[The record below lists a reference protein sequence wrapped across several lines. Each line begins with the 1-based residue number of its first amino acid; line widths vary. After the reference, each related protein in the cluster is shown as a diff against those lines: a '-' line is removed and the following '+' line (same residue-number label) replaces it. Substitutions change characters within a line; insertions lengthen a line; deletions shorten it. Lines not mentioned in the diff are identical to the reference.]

1 MNYQKH
7 SQVKPNIGQ
16 SPGALPG
23 IHILDHGCGTDFGI
37 AAGSQRLG
45 KKAPNSFGQL
55 PRWLHG
61 NSFPW
66 TLDGGAPWVPN
77 IPDDE
82 LSVGGRVLLVGPG
95 DSVNDDF
102 VITEVNGAWAA
113 TEWVFGNSGD
123 PGTFACVSSPD
134 HPVYTG
140 ILLLILERLSFSVTT
155 PSGTVPG
162 TYDLARIHR

>member
-7 SQVKPNIGQ
+7 SQVNQISANPLARYRASIFWIM
-16 SPGALPG
+16 GAAL
-23 IHILDHGCGTDFGI
+23 ILGLLLAVSGSAASTASASSH
-37 AAGSQRLG
+37 AGSMEIV
-45 KKAPNSFGQL
+45 SV
-55 PRWLHG
+55 
-61 NSFPW
+61 

-82 LSVGGRVLLVGPG
+82 LSVGGGVPLVGPG
-95 DSVNDDF
+95 DSVDV

-140 ILLLILERLSFSVTT
+140 SATNPREAKFSVTT